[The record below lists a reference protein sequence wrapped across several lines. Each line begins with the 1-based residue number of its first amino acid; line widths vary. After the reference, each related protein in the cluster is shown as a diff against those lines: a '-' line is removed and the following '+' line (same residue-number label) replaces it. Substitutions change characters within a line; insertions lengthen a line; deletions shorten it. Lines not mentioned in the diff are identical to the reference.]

1 MGEAETHHVF
11 EIGLTLRRH
20 PATEVIHT
28 LQQGFRLRGMPAI
41 GGSLCTVHQII
52 AIVSDGEHVGKR
64 VNPQTVENYGC
75 REFWMVI
82 PDFAG
87 ELPMT
92 VEIAV
97 VAWCAKSAVHV
108 GDPCRV
114 GRNSCLDLLAPVLS
128 EMGARL
134 TSGS

>member
-1 MGEAETHHVF
+1 MMGEAETHHVF
-11 EIGLTLRRH
+11 EIGLTLLRH

-52 AIVSDGEHVGKR
+52 AIVSDGEHLGKR
-64 VNPQTVENYGC
+64 VNPQTVENCGC

-97 VAWCAKSAVHV
+97 IA
-108 GDPCRV
+108 
-114 GRNSCLDLLAPVLS
+114 
-128 EMGARL
+128 GARKAR
-134 TSGS
+134 SMWAIHAGSVVTAASISRSDGVWWEMSA